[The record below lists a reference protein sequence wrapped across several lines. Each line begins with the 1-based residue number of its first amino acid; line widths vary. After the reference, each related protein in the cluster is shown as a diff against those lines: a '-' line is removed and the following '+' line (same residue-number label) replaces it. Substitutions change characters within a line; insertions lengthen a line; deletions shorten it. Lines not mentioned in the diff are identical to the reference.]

1 MMESIN
7 VLIPFAPTLFGV
19 LLGVGGVYMVASLL
33 LGGFADAGFDVG
45 GDVDAD
51 FDVDVGD
58 SDTDLD
64 TSGGDDAV
72 GLSLNVIAAF
82 CVGTGAMGLVASLN
96 DWSVLLTILTSLL
109 FGLLLGRAFQV
120 TLSYVFRQ
128 QGGDVTSSASL
139 VGMTARV
146 TVDTPAGKLG
156 EALIEEP
163 ARMKYAVQHLQDEPL
178 EKGDMVRVVEVV
190 NGRLHV
196 RKIQS

>member
-7 VLIPFAPTLFGV
+7 VLIPFAPTLFGI
-19 LLGVGGVYMVASLL
+19 LLGVGGVYMITSLL
-33 LGGFADAGFDVG
+33 LGGFADAGLDVG

-51 FDVDVGD
+51 LDIDFGG
-58 SDTDLD
+58 SDADID
-64 TSGGDDAV
+64 ASGGEDAV
-72 GLSLNVIAAF
+72 GLSLNVMAAF

-96 DWSVLLTILTSLL
+96 DWSVLLTILTSVL

-120 TLSYVFRQ
+120 ILGYVFRQ
-128 QGGDVTSSASL
+128 QGGDVTSTASL
-139 VGMTARV
+139 IGSTARV
-146 TVDTPAGKLG
+146 TVDTPAGRLG

-163 ARMKYAVQHLQDEPL
+163 ARMKYAVQHLRDEPL